1 MIEKMIEEA
10 FEGNYTS
17 FSELFKEELGRR
29 IHEKLEE
36 KKNSVI
42 NQAYNVCEGC
52 EVEEEEFEEIDDVE
66 EEYGDDDHTMD
77 PKSHVKKEGPNKFC
91 VYDKDGKKIETFDN
105 KKEAEAYAVKNHD
118 DLMKEAYHSKKK
130 IEAMDAVGKEDGDID
145 NDGDKDSSDKY
156 LLKRRKAIGK
166 AMKKEG
172 SYGSKKSKSGGGY

>member
-29 IHEKLEE
+29 IHERLENI
-36 KKNSVI
+36 KSSVVDTT
-42 NQAYNVCEGC
+42 YNVCEGC
-52 EVEEEEFEEIDDVE
+52 ELEEDEFEEIDDVE
-66 EEYGDDDHTMD
+66 EAYGDDDHTMD

-118 DLMKEAYHSKKK
+118 DLMKEGL
-130 IEAMDAVGKEDGDID
+130 DAVGKEDSDVD
-145 NDGDKDSSDKY
+145 NDGDSDSSDRY
-156 LLKRRKAIGK
+156 LKKRRKAIGK

-172 SYGSKKSKSGGGY
+172 APLKKGKINSSRGGGY